1 MLRSTHCSYKY
12 AKCADKPSVGGGRLP
27 SVPEAN
33 YGSGAGS
40 DGGHCRLGDGQV
52 RPVGIWRENPKVDLS
67 CFKTWIRN

>member
-40 DGGHCRLGDGQV
+40 DGVHRGLGYGQV
-52 RPVGIWRENPKVDLS
+52 RPAGIFFLETTDS
-67 CFKTWIRN
+67 